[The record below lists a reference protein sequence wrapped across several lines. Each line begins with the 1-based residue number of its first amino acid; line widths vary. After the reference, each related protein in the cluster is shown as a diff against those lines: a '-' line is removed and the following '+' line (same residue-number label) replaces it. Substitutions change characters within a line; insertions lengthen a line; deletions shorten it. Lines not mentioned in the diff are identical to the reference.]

1 MKILK
6 ILSFLKIL
14 ALLLALL
21 IILPSIARA
30 EGPLSGGTR
39 LYIEDEPLGPFTVS
53 SFAAPNPP
61 VTSDGLWVTVQVRD
75 GGKAV
80 TDAQV
85 WVTVLARKQDV
96 VQRMEAVHE
105 LAAAPFDYTARL
117 DVPEADTYEVLIQMK
132 HERGEGE
139 TRYTVNVSEP
149 MTNFILIL
157 MAGPALLIAIALIH
171 RFVIRMPNSVA
182 VLAGDDEPLAEERT

>member
-1 MKILK
+1 V
-6 ILSFLKIL
+6 
-14 ALLLALL
+14 
-21 IILPSIARA
+21 
-30 EGPLSGGTR
+30 T
-39 LYIEDEPLGPFTVS
+39 

-61 VTSDGLWVTVQVRD
+61 VTTERLWVTVEVRD
-75 GGKAV
+75 GAKAV

-85 WVTVLARKQDV
+85 WVTVMARQRDV

-105 LAAAPFDYTARL
+105 LAATPFDYTAAL
-117 DVPEADTYEVLIQMK
+117 DVPEADSYEVLIKMK

-139 TRYTVNVSEP
+139 ARYTVNVSEP

-171 RFVIRMPNSVA
+171 RFVIQMPSSVA
-182 VLAGDDEPLAEERT
+182 VLVGDDEPLSEETTTK